1 MHGSAAQRDRRIRV
15 RFRPEAE
22 ADLNALFEYLLG
34 ETAPRVAG
42 DYVRRVHAACTAL
55 QDFPNRGAPRSD
67 LGPGV
72 RLIGFERRVA
82 IAYRVEPDEVVILA
96 VLYGG
101 RDLFA
106 VLRDER

>member
-1 MHGSAAQRDRRIRV
+1 M
-15 RFRPEAE
+15 
-22 ADLNALFEYLLG
+22 
-34 ETAPRVAG
+34 
-42 DYVRRVHAACTAL
+42 RRVHSVCTAL
-55 QDFPNRGAPRSD
+55 EDFPNRGAPRSD

-101 RDLFA
+101 RDIVA
-106 VLRDER
+106 VLRDKP